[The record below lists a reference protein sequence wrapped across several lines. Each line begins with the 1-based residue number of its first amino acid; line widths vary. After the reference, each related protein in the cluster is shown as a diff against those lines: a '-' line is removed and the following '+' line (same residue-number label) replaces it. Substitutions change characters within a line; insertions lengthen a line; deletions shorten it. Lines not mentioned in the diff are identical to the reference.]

1 MIMMDIKIPA
11 CCFNCPFSHVLGEE
25 YTGIEETYCDAPFH
39 KTRDTV
45 DVDFIP
51 IIDPFRGRA
60 EGCPIIEIQPHG
72 ELIERKAIEEWL
84 LTECA
89 SLDTYEDQKYVVER
103 LKKEIP
109 TIIPAYVIGTND
121 GCEAEEERT

>member
-1 MIMMDIKIPA
+1 MIMIDIRMPV
-11 CCFNCPFSHVLGEE
+11 CCFTCPFSHAVGER
-25 YTGIEETYCDAPFH
+25 YTGKEEAFCGVPFY
-39 KTRDTV
+39 KPKGSEEA
-45 DVDFIP
+45 DFIP
-51 IIDPFRGRA
+51 IIDAFRGRV

-109 TIIPAYVIGTND
+109 TIIPASVGY
-121 GCEAEEERT
+121 EAEEEKT